1 MYTTGGPRCPVLI
14 FKTYLS
20 RRPSEMGSPDHPFYL
35 AAIQNPVSGI
45 WFKKQPLGKNSLGL
59 FMKNMSTAAGITG
72 RHTNHSVRRTMIS
85 ALRHENIEPLNII
98 GLAGQRNLK
107 SLDSYS
113 EASEQQQKDMSL
125 TLSKHVQGKQA
136 PDSARKVLQPL
147 PNVSSQKEPASMFSG
162 ATFNNCAFT
171 FGTER
176 DLEENPKK
184 RFKRVLSFDSS
195 DEEL

>member
-1 MYTTGGPRCPVLI
+1 MEAKLPPASRNLFLTPNPKMYTTGGRPCPVLI

-20 RRPSEMGSPDHPFYL
+20 RRPSEMGISDPPFYF
-35 AAIQNPVSGI
+35 AASRNPVSEI
-45 WFKKQPLGKNSLGL
+45 WLKKQPLAKNSLGL
-59 FMKNMSTAAGITG
+59 FIKNMNKAAVITG

-136 PDSARKVLQPL
+136 PDSVRKVLQPL
-147 PNVSSQKEPASMFSG
+147 TTASSQSEPTSIFWG
-162 ATFNNCAFT
+162 VTFNN
-171 FGTER
+171 
-176 DLEENPKK
+176 
-184 RFKRVLSFDSS
+184 
-195 DEEL
+195 